1 MVEVEVV
8 RLVVVKIRVDKS
20 RNVYQDPHKVSVSYT
35 VDRVR
40 RASGTGERER
50 ERESEL
56 TRQHFADIG
65 TNISVD

>member
-40 RASGTGERER
+40 RAAGTGERER
-50 ERESEL
+50 VSEL